1 MLDAAAQQPNISA
14 RAVQTL
20 VTALDDPD
28 RSAAVA
34 AAIAL
39 LAIAHKQP
47 VQLLA
52 VEAAGVTVEVAT
64 GAEPEQPHPANG
76 QGHASWNAG

>member
-1 MLDAAAQQPNISA
+1 MLTLHSIEASPTDIPA

-34 AAIAL
+34 AAIAI
-39 LAIAHKQP
+39 LAISRELP

-52 VEAAGVTVEVAT
+52 VEAAGVS
-64 GAEPEQPHPANG
+64 AEINANTTSG
-76 QGHASWNAG
+76 